1 MTKDKKTKASARQR
15 QAETGEPYTLARRR
29 TLQLAITS
37 APRTLIDDH
46 CANCLQP
53 LPDDVRGLFC
63 NSWCRETA
71 DTVRY
76 WRGTARDGRLERDP
90 LVVEAIRTKLA
101 FLLVGGYSALRRRL
115 PESVRIEVR
124 VRDDDRCQNCGKPG
138 DEIDHINGSSPDLD
152 NLQLLCGECHRAKT
166 AENMAPASETETALI
181 RGLFDLRVAPAEPQ
195 LLADDEAAWQ
205 HVWRGLEKDR
215 KERFRDRLA
224 AMGINVAKLKT
235 RPQMLTELGYFLEAY
250 ELDEPVWTQDYDG
263 GFGPDSY
270 FARSMQKD
278 D

>member
-1 MTKDKKTKASARQR
+1 MTKDKKAKAAARQR
-15 QAETGEPYTLARRR
+15 QVETGEPYTLARRR
-29 TLQLAITS
+29 TLQLATTS
-37 APRTLIDDH
+37 TPRTLIDDH

-53 LPDDVRGLFC
+53 LPDDIRGLFC

-71 DTVRY
+71 EVVRY

-90 LVVEAIRTKLA
+90 LVADVIRTRLA

-115 PESVRIEVR
+115 PDSLRVEVR
-124 VRDDDRCQNCGKPG
+124 VRDDDRCQKCGKPG

-166 AENMAPASETETALI
+166 SENMAPASETETALI

-195 LLADDEAAWQ
+195 LLADDEAAWR
-205 HVWRGLEKDR
+205 HVWLDLEKAR

-224 AMGINVAKLKT
+224 AMGVNVAKLKT
-235 RPQMLTELGYFLEAY
+235 RQQMLTELGYFLEAY
-250 ELDEPVWTQDYDG
+250 ELDEPVWTEDYDG

-278 D
+278 Y